1 MKLKRA
7 SSIEQRDTRSKM
19 EKGVLYP
26 VGTPI
31 GNLKDISLR
40 ALEILRGVNLIACED
55 TRYTRKLLSH
65 YDIHTSVTSFYE
77 QNQYKKTL
85 YLIDCLK
92 DGKDVALV
100 SKAGMPGISD
110 PGYYLIKE
118 AVKEEI
124 KIIPIPGPT
133 ALITALVASGLSTE
147 SFVFE
152 GFLGRNK
159 AERIKKLN
167 QLKEEKRTII
177 LYEAPHRIKKV
188 LPEVRKIMGDRH
200 IVIARELTKK
210 FEEIIRGKVSEME
223 IIFQEK
229 EPRGEFTLIVEGKQN
244 LTPSLL

>member
-1 MKLKRA
+1 MKLKQV
-7 SSIEQRDTRSKM
+7 SSIGHGDMRNKM
-19 EKGVLYP
+19 EKGILYP

-40 ALEILRGVNLIACED
+40 ALEVLKEVNLIACED
-55 TRYTRKLLSH
+55 TRHTRKLLSH

-85 YLIDCLK
+85 YLINSLK
-92 DGKDVALV
+92 DGQDIALV

-118 AVKEEI
+118 AIKEGIE
-124 KIIPIPGPT
+124 IIPVPGPT
-133 ALITALVASGLSTE
+133 ALITALIASGLSTE

-177 LYEAPHRIKKV
+177 LYEAHHRIKKV
-188 LPEVRKIMGDRH
+188 LSEVRKIMGDRH
-200 IVIARELTKK
+200 IVVARELTKK
-210 FEEIIRGKVSEME
+210 FEEIIRDRVSEIE
-223 IIFQEK
+223 IVFQKK
-229 EPRGEFTLIVEGKQN
+229 EPRGEFTLIIEGKQE
-244 LTPSLL
+244 S